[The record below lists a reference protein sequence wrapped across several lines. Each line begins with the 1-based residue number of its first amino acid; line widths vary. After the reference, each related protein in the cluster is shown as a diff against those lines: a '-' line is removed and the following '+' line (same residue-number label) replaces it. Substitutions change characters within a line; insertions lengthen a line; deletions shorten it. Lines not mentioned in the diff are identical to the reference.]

1 MTFWAAPGGNVL
13 KMDISASWNLLN
25 KEGCTELL
33 FLLLALSIYLE
44 WLVAAAKLNAQQTFF
59 ELDGQLVSGLVI
71 RLGTQQY
78 NGLLS
83 LQGQRP
89 ERNTANSSGKL

>member
-1 MTFWAAPGGNVL
+1 MTSWAAPGGNVL

-44 WLVAAAKLNAQQTFF
+44 WLVEAAKLNA
-59 ELDGQLVSGLVI
+59 
-71 RLGTQQY
+71 
-78 NGLLS
+78 
-83 LQGQRP
+83 
-89 ERNTANSSGKL
+89 

>member
-1 MTFWAAPGGNVL
+1 MTSWAAPGGNVI

-44 WLVAAAKLNAQQTFF
+44 WLVEAAKLNA
-59 ELDGQLVSGLVI
+59 
-71 RLGTQQY
+71 
-78 NGLLS
+78 
-83 LQGQRP
+83 
-89 ERNTANSSGKL
+89 

>member
-44 WLVAAAKLNAQQTFF
+44 WLVEAAKLNA
-59 ELDGQLVSGLVI
+59 
-71 RLGTQQY
+71 
-78 NGLLS
+78 
-83 LQGQRP
+83 
-89 ERNTANSSGKL
+89 